1 MLKIIW
7 KKNLSWIVNISWS
20 KNAALPLIAAS
31 LLIKWNI
38 KLNNIPK
45 IWDVLTFLEILSS
58 IWIKHHF
65 EWSTLFMNTLNIN
78 DKNIDLEKIKKIRA
92 SILLLAPM
100 LNHFGVI
107 NIPFPGWCS
116 IWARPID
123 SHIFW
128 LEKIWYETTF
138 SSEQININW
147 IQKEWTININAWF
160 WVTSTENLIVA
171 NVLRKW
177 ETIIS
182 LSAIEPHVM
191 NVISFLRKAWAN
203 ISIRY
208 DHTIVINWVDKLNTE
223 IDFDVQYD
231 YIEAWTFIVIWAL
244 ASEKYIDIKNACINE
259 LYSFIEK
266 IKEAWVEVEDMWND
280 VLRVYRCDNLKAVN
294 VQTNIFPGFPT
305 DLQSP
310 FAILLSQSKWTSKI
324 FEILFEWRL
333 SYLVE
338 LEKMWWKPYI
348 LNPHQANIEWKTELK
363 WSTVTSWDLRAGA
376 AMIIAWLIAEW
387 ETRVTKV
394 EYIERWYENFVD
406 KLLSL
411 WADINIIK

>member
-1 MLKIIW
+1 MLKIKW
-7 KKNLSWIVNISWS
+7 QKWLKWVVNISWS

-31 LLIKWNI
+31 LLIKWKI

-58 IWIKHHF
+58 IWINYKF
-65 EWSTLFMNTLNIN
+65 EGSSLLMDTNDIN
-78 DKNIDLEKIKKIRA
+78 DKNIDLDKIKKIRA

-100 LNHFGVI
+100 LHHFWNI
-107 NIPFPGWCS
+107 NIPFPWGCS

-123 SHIFW
+123 SHICW
-128 LEKIWYETTF
+128 LKKIWYETLF
-138 SSEQININW
+138 SDENIKINW
-147 IQKEWTININAWF
+147 EQKEGNININAWF

-191 NVISFLRKAWAN
+191 NVISFLRKAWAD
-203 ISIRY
+203 ISIKY
-208 DHTIVINWVDKLNTE
+208 DHTIVIRWVSELINNIE
-223 IDFDVQYD
+223 FDVCYD
-231 YIEAWTFIVIWAL
+231 YIEAWTFMIIWAL
-244 ASEKYIDIKNACINE
+244 ASDDFIDINNACIKD
-259 LYSFIEK
+259 LYIFIDK
-266 IKEAWVEVEDMWND
+266 LREAWVKLEDLWND
-280 VLRVYRCDNLKAVN
+280 VLRVHKCTNLKPVN
-294 VQTNIFPGFPT
+294 IQTNIFPGFPT

-310 FAILLSQSKWTSKI
+310 FAILQSQANWVSKI

-338 LEKMWWKPYI
+338 LEKMWGKPYVI
-348 LNPHQANIEWKTELK
+348 NPHQATIEWKTNLN
-363 WSTVTSWDLRAGA
+363 WTTVTSWDLRAWA
-376 AMIIAWLIAEW
+376 AMIIAWLIAKW

-406 KLLSL
+406 KLKSL
-411 WADINIIK
+411 WADINIT